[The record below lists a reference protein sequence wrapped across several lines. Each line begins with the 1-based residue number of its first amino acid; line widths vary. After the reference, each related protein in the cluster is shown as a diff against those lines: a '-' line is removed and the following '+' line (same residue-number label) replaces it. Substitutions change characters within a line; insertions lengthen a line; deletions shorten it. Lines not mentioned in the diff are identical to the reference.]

1 MNKYRFKIIKLKKS
15 QHLLMIN
22 EDKLKTSITKKTIFL
37 LMTIQRHHEKITFK
51 IVQMI
56 IHDLVL
62 SMF

>member
-1 MNKYRFKIIKLKKS
+1 
-15 QHLLMIN
+15 MIN

-37 LMTIQRHHEKITFK
+37 FMTIQRHHEKITFE

-62 SMF
+62 NMF